1 LRILAN
7 RDKEL
12 SKEIDVIAKDLL
24 ADVSLDEV
32 ADCVQAELESLAVED
47 VWDRSGTRRDGY
59 IDTGETAWQMF
70 EAALEPFREDM
81 LKYQQLF
88 MLEQAE
94 AVCLGILKGVYDFQ
108 WYSKTE
114 FKDWTVDAPGEF
126 FWTYLGE
133 WKKHFKQRSS
143 PAKLNQFLT
152 EHCLKW
158 AVRRRNWN
166 FKTCSQASERRV
178 LWCVFSGQQPPDL
191 RSLFARLL
199 SDLISG
205 TS

>member
-1 LRILAN
+1 MAKKTPRKKRKSNTLDAISGTDAMEVLRILAN

-12 SKEIDVIAKDLL
+12 SKEIDAIAWDLL
-24 ADVSLDEV
+24 ADVAFDEV

-47 VWDRSGTRRDGY
+47 VWDRSGARRDGY
-59 IDTGETAWQMF
+59 VDPGETAWQMF

-81 LKYQQLF
+81 LKYQQLS

-94 AVCLGILKGVYDFQ
+94 EICLGILKGVYDFQ

-114 FKDWTVDAPGEF
+114 FKDWAVDAPGQF

-133 WKKHFKQRSS
+133 WKKYFKQRLS

-158 AVRRRNWN
+158 SKRAMRTVSSR
-166 FKTCSQASERRV
+166 KET
-178 LWCVFSGQQPPDL
+178 
-191 RSLFARLL
+191 
-199 SDLISG
+199 
-205 TS
+205 